1 MFDKNSKKAYH
12 FNEPEWFIIFSMNI
26 TELARKIQMTTQE
39 LKDVLPTLGFDIG
52 QRAIKIDDRAAQKII
67 ESWPALKKELEKRKA
82 AEVTKLAPEE
92 KEVAAQGKVK
102 VKLPQVITVRDFAAR
117 LALPATSVI
126 KELMKNGILAS
137 LNERIDYETAAI
149 VAEDM
154 GFEVEKVEEE
164 IEGDF
169 VGDKVKELL
178 GKEEKANLKPRPPV
192 VVVMGHVDHGK
203 TKLLDAIRKTH
214 VMESE
219 AGGITQHI
227 GAYQATYKGHLI
239 TFIDTPGHE
248 AFTAMRS
255 RGAKI
260 ADIAILV
267 VAADDGVQPQT
278 KEAIKIIEAAKI
290 PYLVAIN
297 KIDKPEANVDKI
309 KQELAAL
316 NLIPEDWGGK
326 TICVP
331 ISAKQMTGIDEL
343 LDMVL
348 LVADMEKEKI
358 TANPERCAVG
368 TVIEAHIDKG
378 EGPVATVLVQAG
390 TLTRNDNLTVS
401 NVFYGRTRAMKDFRG
416 ESLASAAPG
425 TPVKILGLKVAPQ
438 VGDILEVKSDLR
450 ACVRKIKPAYTERE
464 QVTVKKS
471 TEEEEAKKKK
481 LKIILKTDVLGSLE
495 ALLASFEKLE
505 YPTVALEIVARGLG
519 NITEAE
525 VLEAEAVG
533 AKVFGFNVMT
543 GPNVDELAR
552 DKGVE
557 IKIFKIIYD
566 LIDEI
571 KKDLEGLLEMETV
584 RTELGR
590 IEVLA
595 IFRTEAASMIVG
607 GKVREGKIV
616 LDPKIPGQVKIKVS
630 RKGAEIGE
638 GLLVGLQSAKSE
650 IKEAAAGQ
658 ECGLKFKG
666 KPIIQVGDNLE
677 IYREEKRARKLE

>member
-1 MFDKNSKKAYH
+1 
-12 FNEPEWFIIFSMNI
+12 MNI
-26 TELARKIQMTTQE
+26 TELARKLQITTQE

-52 QRAIKIDDRAAQKII
+52 QRAIKVDDRLAHKII
-67 ESWPALKKELEKRKA
+67 ESWSSLKKELEKRRA
-82 AEVTKLAPEE
+82 AELAKLAPEE
-92 KEVAAQGKVK
+92 EGVTATAEKQK
-102 VKLPQVITVRDFAAR
+102 VKLAQVITVRDFAQR
-117 LALPATSVI
+117 LNLPVTSVI

-164 IEGDF
+164 TEGDF
-169 VGDKVKELL
+169 VGDKVKELM
-178 GKEEKANLKPRPPV
+178 GQDEKSTLRPRPPV

-227 GAYQATYKGHLI
+227 GAYQATYKDRIL

-290 PYLVAIN
+290 PFLVAIN
-297 KIDKPEANVDKI
+297 KIDKPEANIEKI
-309 KQELAAL
+309 KQELATL

-331 ISAKQMTGIDEL
+331 ISAKQMTGIDGL
-343 LDMVL
+343 LDMVIL
-348 LVADMEKEKI
+348 IADMEKEKI
-358 TANPERCAVG
+358 FANPTRCALG

-390 TLTRNDNLTVS
+390 TLGRNENLTID
-401 NVFYGRTRAMKDFRG
+401 NVLYGRVRAMKNFRG
-416 ESLASAAPG
+416 EFVNEASPG
-425 TPVKILGLKVAPQ
+425 TPVKILGLKAAPQ
-438 VGDILEVKSDLR
+438 VGDILEVKDDLR
-450 ACVRKIKPAYTERE
+450 ECTRKIKTTYADRE
-464 QVTVKKS
+464 QITVKK
-471 TEEEEAKKKK
+471 TGGEEESKKKK

-505 YPTVALEIVARGLG
+505 YPTVALEIVAQGLG

-533 AKVFGFNVMT
+533 AKVFGFNVLT
-543 GPNVDELAR
+543 GPNVDDLAR

-557 IKIFKIIYD
+557 VKIFKIIYD
-566 LIDEI
+566 LIDEVKI
-571 KKDLEGLLEMETV
+571 GLEGLLETETI
-584 RTELGR
+584 RTDLGK

-607 GKVREGKIV
+607 GKVKEGKIV
-616 LDPKIPGQVKIKVS
+616 FNPKIGQTKIKVW
-630 RKGAEIGE
+630 RKGEEVGE
-638 GLLVGLQSAKSE
+638 GFLSGLQSAKSE
-650 IKEAAAGQ
+650 VKEVAGGQ
-658 ECGLKFKG
+658 ECGVKYKG
-666 KPIIQVGDNLE
+666 KPIIQSGDILE

>member
-1 MFDKNSKKAYH
+1 
-12 FNEPEWFIIFSMNI
+12 MNI
-26 TELARKIQMTTQE
+26 TELARKLQITTQE
-39 LKDVLPTLGFDIG
+39 LKDVLPTFGFDIG
-52 QRAIKIDDRAAQKII
+52 QRAIKVDDRLAHKII
-67 ESWPALKKELEKRKA
+67 ESWPSLKKEMEKRKA
-82 AEVTKLAPEE
+82 AELAKLTPEE
-92 KEVAAQGKVK
+92 DGVVATAEKQK
-102 VKLPQVITVRDFAAR
+102 VKLAQVITVRDFAQR
-117 LALPATSVI
+117 LNLPVTSVI

-154 GFEVEKVEEE
+154 GFEVEKIEEE
-164 IEGDF
+164 IDAENF
-169 VGDKVKELL
+169 VGDKVKELM
-178 GKEEKANLKPRPPV
+178 GQDEKSTLRPRPPV

-227 GAYQATYKGHLI
+227 GAYQATYKDRIL

-290 PYLVAIN
+290 PFLVAIN
-297 KIDKPEANVDKI
+297 KIDKPEANIEKI

-343 LDMVL
+343 LDMIL
-348 LVADMEKEKI
+348 LIADMEKEKI
-358 TANPERCAVG
+358 VANPTRCALG

-390 TLTRNDNLTVS
+390 TLGRNENLTID
-401 NVFYGRTRAMKDFRG
+401 NVLYGRVRAMKNFRG
-416 ESLASAAPG
+416 EFVNEASPG
-425 TPVKILGLKVAPQ
+425 TPVKILGLKAAPQ
-438 VGDILEVKSDLR
+438 VGDILEVKGDLR
-450 ACVRKIKPAYTERE
+450 ECTRKIKTTYADRE
-464 QVTVKKS
+464 QITVKK
-471 TEEEEAKKKK
+471 TGGEEESKKKK

-505 YPTVALEIVARGLG
+505 YPTVALEIVAQGLG

-533 AKVFGFNVMT
+533 AKVFGFNVLT
-543 GPNVDELAR
+543 GPNVDDLAR

-557 IKIFKIIYD
+557 VKIFKIIYD
-566 LIDEI
+566 LIDEVKI
-571 KKDLEGLLEMETV
+571 GLEGLLEMETI
-584 RTELGR
+584 RTDLGK

-607 GKVREGKIV
+607 GKVKEGKIV
-616 LDPKIPGQVKIKVS
+616 FNPKIGQTKIKVW
-630 RKGAEIGE
+630 RKGEEVGE
-638 GLLVGLQSAKSE
+638 GFLSGLQSAKSE
-650 IKEAAAGQ
+650 VKEVAGGQ
-658 ECGLKFKG
+658 ECGVKYKG
-666 KPIIQVGDNLE
+666 KPIIQSGDILE

>member
-1 MFDKNSKKAYH
+1 
-12 FNEPEWFIIFSMNI
+12 MNI
-26 TELARKIQMTTQE
+26 TELARKLQITTQE
-39 LKDVLPTLGFDIG
+39 LKDVLPTFGFDIG
-52 QRAIKIDDRAAQKII
+52 QRAIKIDDRLAHKII
-67 ESWPALKKELEKRKA
+67 NSWPLLKKELEKRKA
-82 AEVTKLAPEE
+82 AELAKLAPEE
-92 KEVAAQGKVK
+92 EADAVAKEKVK
-102 VKLPQVITVRDFAAR
+102 VKLPQVITVRDFASR
-117 LALPATSVI
+117 LNLPVTGVI

-149 VAEDM
+149 VAEDL
-154 GFEVEKVEEE
+154 GFEVEKVLEDETS
-164 IEGDF
+164 GDF
-169 VGDKVKELL
+169 VGDKVKELM
-178 GKEEKANLKPRPPV
+178 GQDEKSTLRPRPPV

-227 GAYQATYKGHLI
+227 GAYQASYKDRLI

-290 PYLVAIN
+290 PFLVAIN
-297 KIDKPEANVDKI
+297 KIDKPEADIQRI
-309 KQELAAL
+309 KQELATL

-343 LDMVL
+343 LDMVIL
-348 LVADMEKEKI
+348 LADMEKEKI
-358 TANPERCAVG
+358 VANPTRCALG

-390 TLTRNDNLTVS
+390 TLGRNQNLTID
-401 NVFYGRTRAMKDFRG
+401 NFLYGRVRAMKNFRG
-416 ESLASAAPG
+416 ELVDAASPG
-425 TPVKILGLKVAPQ
+425 TPVKILGLKAAPQ
-438 VGDILEVKSDLR
+438 VGDILEVKDDLR
-450 ACVRKIKPAYTERE
+450 ECARKIKATYADRE
-464 QVTVKKS
+464 QTVVKK
-471 TEEEEAKKKK
+471 TGGEEEEKKKK

-505 YPTVALEIVARGLG
+505 YPTVALEIVAQGLG

-533 AKVFGFNVMT
+533 AKIFGFNVLT
-543 GPNVDELAR
+543 GPNVDDLAR

-557 IKIFKIIYD
+557 VKIFKIIYD
-566 LIDEI
+566 LIDEVKI
-571 KKDLEGLLEMETV
+571 GLEGLLEMEIV
-584 RTELGR
+584 RTDLGK

-595 IFRTEAASMIVG
+595 IFRTEAANMIVG
-607 GKVREGKIV
+607 GKVKEGKIV
-616 LDPKIPGQVKIKVS
+616 FNPKAGQTKIKVW
-630 RKGAEIGE
+630 RKKEEVGE

-650 IKEAAAGQ
+650 VKEVAGGQ
-658 ECGLKFKG
+658 ECGVKFKG
-666 KPIIQVGDNLE
+666 KPVIQVGDTLE

>member
-1 MFDKNSKKAYH
+1 
-12 FNEPEWFIIFSMNI
+12 MNI
-26 TELARKIQMTTQE
+26 TELARKLQMSTQE

-52 QRAIKIDDRAAQKII
+52 QRAIKIDDRLAHKII
-67 ESWPALKKELEKRKA
+67 NSWPLLKKELEKRKA
-82 AEVTKLAPEE
+82 AELAKLAPEE
-92 KEVAAQGKVK
+92 EKGAAAKEKVK
-102 VKLPQVITVRDFAAR
+102 VKLPQVITVREFATR
-117 LALPATSVI
+117 LNLPVTGVI

-149 VAEDM
+149 VAEDL

-164 IEGDF
+164 TGGAF
-169 VGDKVKELL
+169 VGDKVKELM
-178 GKEEKANLKPRPPV
+178 GQDEKSTLKPRPPV

-227 GAYQATYKGHLI
+227 GAYQATYKDRIL

-290 PYLVAIN
+290 PFLVAIN
-297 KIDKPEANVDKI
+297 KIDKPEANIDKI

-331 ISAKQMTGIDEL
+331 ISAKQMTGIDGL
-343 LDMVL
+343 LDMVIL
-348 LVADMEKEKI
+348 IADMEKEKI
-358 TANPERCAVG
+358 VANPMRCALG

-390 TLTRNDNLTVS
+390 TLVRNDNLTID
-401 NVFYGRTRAMKDFRG
+401 NVLYGRVRAMKNFRG
-416 ESLASAAPG
+416 EVVNEASPG
-425 TPVKILGLKVAPQ
+425 TPVKILGLKAAPQ
-438 VGDILEVKSDLR
+438 VGDILEVKSDLS
-450 ACVRKIKPAYTERE
+450 ACERKIKTTYTDRE
-464 QVTVKKS
+464 QTTVKK
-471 TEEEEAKKKK
+471 TGGEEESKKKK
-481 LKIILKTDVLGSLE
+481 LKVILKTDVLGSLE

-505 YPTVALEIVARGLG
+505 YPTVALEIVAQGLG

-533 AKVFGFNVMT
+533 AKVFGFNVLT
-543 GPNVDELAR
+543 GPNVDDLAR

-557 IKIFKIIYD
+557 MKIFKIIYD

-571 KKDLEGLLEMETV
+571 KNGLEALLEMETI
-584 RTELGR
+584 RTDLGK

-595 IFRTEAASMIVG
+595 IFRTEPASMIVG
-607 GKVREGKIV
+607 GKVKEGKIV
-616 LDPKIPGQVKIKVS
+616 LDPKVAGQVKIKVW
-630 RKGAEIGE
+630 RKGSEAGE
-638 GLLVGLQSAKSE
+638 GILVGLQSAKSE
-650 IKEAAAGQ
+650 VKETSAGQ
-658 ECGLKFKG
+658 ECGVKFKG
-666 KPIIQVGDNLE
+666 KPIIQVGDTLE

>member
-1 MFDKNSKKAYH
+1 
-12 FNEPEWFIIFSMNI
+12 MNI
-26 TELARKIQMTTQE
+26 TELARKLQITTQE

-67 ESWPALKKELEKRKA
+67 ENWSALKKEMEKRKA
-82 AEVTKLAPEE
+82 AELAKLVPEE
-92 KEVAAQGKVK
+92 EVGATAAVKAK

-117 LALPATSVI
+117 LNLPVTNVI

-149 VAEDM
+149 VAEDL
-154 GFEVEKVEEE
+154 GFEVEKIEEE
-164 IEGDF
+164 IDAENF
-169 VGDKVKELL
+169 VGDKVKELM
-178 GKEEKANLKPRPPV
+178 GQDEKSTLRPRPPV

-227 GAYQATYKGHLI
+227 GAYQATYKNRVL

-297 KIDKPEANVDKI
+297 KIDKPEANIEKI

-331 ISAKQMTGIDEL
+331 ISAKLMTGIDEL
-343 LDMVL
+343 LEMVL
-348 LVADMEKEKI
+348 LIAEMEKEKI
-358 TANPERCAVG
+358 VANPVRCALG

-390 TLTRNDNLTVS
+390 TLSRNENLTID
-401 NVFYGRTRAMKDFRG
+401 NVLYGRVRAMKNFRG
-416 ESLASAAPG
+416 EVVSEATPG
-425 TPVKILGLKVAPQ
+425 TPVKILGLKAAPQ
-438 VGDILEVKSDLR
+438 VGDILEVKGDLST
-450 ACVRKIKPAYTERE
+450 CERKIKTTYTDRE
-464 QVTVKKS
+464 QTVVKKIG
-471 TEEEEAKKKK
+471 EEEEDKKKK

-505 YPTVALEIVARGLG
+505 YPTVALEIVAQGLG

-533 AKVFGFNVMT
+533 AKVFGFNVLT
-543 GPNVDELAR
+543 GPNVDDLAR

-566 LIDEI
+566 LIDEV
-571 KKDLEGLLEMETV
+571 KVGLEGLLEMETI
-584 RTELGR
+584 RTDLGK

-607 GKVREGKIV
+607 GKVKEGKIV
-616 LDPKIPGQVKIKVS
+616 FNPKIGQTKIKVW
-630 RKGAEIGE
+630 RKEEEIGE
-638 GLLVGLQSAKSE
+638 GFLSGLQSAKSE
-650 IKEAAAGQ
+650 VKEVAGGQ
-658 ECGLKFKG
+658 ECGVKFKG
-666 KPIIQVGDNLE
+666 KPIIQVGDTLE

>member
-1 MFDKNSKKAYH
+1 
-12 FNEPEWFIIFSMNI
+12 MNL
-26 TELARKIQMTTQE
+26 TELARKLQITTQE

-52 QRAIKIDDRAAQKII
+52 QRAIKIDEQAAEKII
-67 ESWPALKKELEKRKA
+67 ENWSTYKKELEKKKVAEKKEA
-82 AEVTKLAPEE
+82 ALEE
-92 KEVAAQGKVK
+92 GEKKVK
-102 VKLPQVITVRDFAAR
+102 IGRVPIKLPLVITVRDFAAK
-117 LALPATSVI
+117 LNLPVSGVI

-149 VAEDM
+149 IAEDM
-154 GFEVEKVEEE
+154 GFQVEKIEEE
-164 IEGDF
+164 ISEEDF
-169 VGDKVKELL
+169 VGDKIKELI
-178 GKEEKANLKPRPPV
+178 GRDERATLKSRPPV

-227 GAYQATYKGHLI
+227 GAYQATYKDRTL

-267 VAADDGVQPQT
+267 VAADDDVQPQT
-278 KEAIKIIEAAKI
+278 KEAIKIIEAVKI
-290 PYLVAIN
+290 PFLVAIN
-297 KIDKPEANVDKI
+297 KIDKPDANVEKI

-331 ISAKQMTGIDEL
+331 ISAKQMMGIDDL

-348 LVADMEKEKI
+348 LIADMEKEKI
-358 TANPERCAVG
+358 VANPERCALG
-368 TVIEAHIDKG
+368 TVIESHIDKG

-390 TLTRNDNLTVS
+390 TLIHNDNLTIG
-401 NVFYGRTRAMKDFRG
+401 NVLYGRTRAMKNFRG
-416 ESLASAAPG
+416 EGVEEATPG
-425 TPVKILGLKVAPQ
+425 TPVKILGLKAAPQ
-438 VGDILEVKSDLR
+438 VGDILEVKGDLR
-450 ACVRKIKPAYTERE
+450 ECVRKIKPTYTQRE
-464 QVTVKKS
+464 QVVVKKS
-471 TEEEEAKKKK
+471 GEEEGKKKRK
-481 LKIILKTDVLGSLE
+481 LNIILKTDVLGSLE
-495 ALLASFEKLE
+495 ALLASFEKMD
-505 YPTVALEIVARGLG
+505 YPEVGIEIVAKGLG

-525 VLEAEAVG
+525 ILQAEAVD
-533 AKVFGFNVMT
+533 AKVFGFNVLT

-557 IKIFKIIYD
+557 VKIFNIIYD
-566 LIDEI
+566 LTDEV
-571 KKDLEGLLEMETV
+571 KKGLEGLLEMEII
-584 RTELGR
+584 RTDLGK

-607 GKVREGKIV
+607 GKVREGKIIF
-616 LDPKIPGQVKIKVS
+616 DPKVGQVFIRVM
-630 RKGAEIGE
+630 RKQEEAGVGQ
-638 GLLVGLQSAKSE
+638 LVQLQSAKSDV
-650 IKEAAAGQ
+650 KEVAIGQ

-666 KPIIQVGDNLE
+666 KIKILLGDFLE
-677 IYREEKRARKLE
+677 VYREEKKIKKLE

>member
-1 MFDKNSKKAYH
+1 MTESQKNSKLKADLRGSIY
-12 FNEPEWFIIFSMNI
+12 FMNI
-26 TELARKIQMTTQE
+26 TELARKLQITTQE
-39 LKDVLPTLGFDIG
+39 LKDVLPTFGFDIG
-52 QRAIKIDDRAAQKII
+52 QRAIKVDDRLAHKII
-67 ESWPALKKELEKRKA
+67 NSWPLLKKELEKRKA
-82 AEVTKLAPEE
+82 AELAKLAPEE
-92 KEVAAQGKVK
+92 ETGAAVKEKIK
-102 VKLPQVITVRDFAAR
+102 VKLPQVITVREFAAR
-117 LALPATSVI
+117 LNLPVTGVI

-149 VAEDM
+149 VAEDL

-164 IEGDF
+164 TGGNF
-169 VGDKVKELL
+169 VGDKVKELM
-178 GKEEKANLKPRPPV
+178 GKDEKSTLRPRPPV

-227 GAYQATYKGHLI
+227 GAYQATYKDRIL

-290 PYLVAIN
+290 PFFVAIN
-297 KIDKPEANVDKI
+297 KIDKPEANIEKI

-331 ISAKQMTGIDEL
+331 ISAKQMTGINEL

-348 LVADMEKEKI
+348 LIADMEKEKI
-358 TANPERCAVG
+358 VANPVRCALG

-390 TLTRNDNLTVS
+390 TLGRNENLTID
-401 NVFYGRTRAMKDFRG
+401 NVLYGRVRAMKNFRG
-416 ESLASAAPG
+416 EVVNEASPG
-425 TPVKILGLKVAPQ
+425 TPVKILGLKAAPQ
-438 VGDILEVKSDLR
+438 VGDILEVKGDLR
-450 ACVRKIKPAYTERE
+450 ECTRKIKTTYTDRE
-464 QVTVKKS
+464 QITVKK
-471 TEEEEAKKKK
+471 TGGEEESKKKK
-481 LKIILKTDVLGSLE
+481 LKVILKTDVLGSLE

-505 YPTVALEIVARGLG
+505 YPTVALEIVAQGLG

-525 VLEAEAVG
+525 VLQAEAVG
-533 AKVFGFNVMT
+533 AEVLGFNVLT
-543 GPNVDELAR
+543 GPNVDDLAR

-557 IKIFKIIYD
+557 VKIFKIIYD
-566 LIDEI
+566 LIDEV
-571 KKDLEGLLEMETV
+571 KTGLEGLLEMETI
-584 RTELGR
+584 RTDLGK

-607 GKVREGKIV
+607 GKVKEGKIV
-616 LDPKIPGQVKIKVS
+616 FNPKVGQTKIKVW
-630 RKGAEIGE
+630 RKGEEAGE
-638 GLLVGLQSAKSE
+638 GFLSGLQSAKSE
-650 IKEAAAGQ
+650 VKEVAGGQ
-658 ECGLKFKG
+658 ECGVKFKG
-666 KPIIQVGDNLE
+666 KPIIRVGDTLE

>member
-1 MFDKNSKKAYH
+1 
-12 FNEPEWFIIFSMNI
+12 MNI
-26 TELARKIQMTTQE
+26 TELARKLHITAQE

-52 QRAIKIDDRAAQKII
+52 QRAIKVDDRAARKII
-67 ESWPALKKELEKRKA
+67 ESWPSLRRELEQKKA
-82 AEVTKLAPEE
+82 AELAKLAAETTA
-92 KEVAAQGKVK
+92 EVAARGKIT
-102 VKLPQVITVRDFAAR
+102 VKLPQVITVRDFSSK
-117 LALPATSVI
+117 LQLPVTSVI

-154 GFEVEKVEEE
+154 GFTVEKDEEE
-164 IEGDF
+164 AEGNF
-169 VGDKVKELL
+169 VGDKVRELM
-178 GKEEKANLKPRPPV
+178 GKDEKSTLKTRPPV

-227 GAYQATYKGHLI
+227 GAYQATYKERIL

-278 KEAIKIIEAAKI
+278 KEAVKIIEAAKI
-290 PYLVAIN
+290 PFLVAIN
-297 KIDKPEANVDKI
+297 KIDKPEANVEKI
-309 KQELAAL
+309 KQELAGL

-331 ISAKQMTGIDEL
+331 ISAKQMTGIDDL

-348 LVADMEKEKI
+348 LLADMEKEKI
-358 TANPERCAVG
+358 MANPDRCALG
-368 TVIEAHIDKG
+368 TVIESHIDKG

-390 TLTRNDNLTVS
+390 TLNRNDNLTVD
-401 NVFYGRTRAMKDFRG
+401 NVLYGRTRAMKNFRG
-416 ESLASAAPG
+416 EVVDEATPG
-425 TPVKILGLKVAPQ
+425 TPVKILGLKAAPQ
-438 VGDILEVKSDLR
+438 VGDILEVKGDLSE
-450 ACVRKIKPAYTERE
+450 CQRKIKPTYARRD
-464 QVTVKKS
+464 QVVVKK
-471 TEEEEAKKKK
+471 TGDEEEKKKKK
-481 LKIILKTDVLGSLE
+481 LNVILKTDVLGSLE
-495 ALLASFEKLE
+495 ALLASFEKMD
-505 YPTVALEIVARGLG
+505 YPTVSLEIVSRGLG

-525 VLEAEAVG
+525 VLQAEAIG
-533 AKVFGFNVMT
+533 AKIFGFNVLM
-543 GPNVDELAR
+543 GPNIEELAR

-557 IKIFKIIYD
+557 IKIFNIIYN
-566 LIDEI
+566 LIDEV
-571 KKDLEGLLEMETV
+571 KNGLEALLDVEII
-584 RTELGR
+584 RTELGKM
-590 IEVLA
+590 EVAA
-595 IFRTEAASMIVG
+595 IFRTEPASMIVG

-616 LDPKIPGQVKIKVS
+616 FDPKAGQTKIKIL
-630 RKGAEIGE
+630 RKQEEIGE
-638 GLLVGLQSAKSE
+638 GILIQLQSAKAE

-658 ECGLKFKG
+658 ECGIKYKG
-666 KPIIQVGDNLE
+666 KPIIQVGDVLAM
-677 IYREEKRARKLE
+677 YKEEKRIRKLE

>member
-1 MFDKNSKKAYH
+1 
-12 FNEPEWFIIFSMNI
+12 MNI
-26 TELARKIQMTTQE
+26 TELARKLQITTQE

-52 QRAIKIDDRAAQKII
+52 QRAIKVDDRQAHKII
-67 ESWPALKKELEKRKA
+67 ESWPLLKKEMEKRKA
-82 AEVTKLAPEE
+82 AELAKLAPEE
-92 KEVAAQGKVK
+92 EAGAAVKEKVK

-117 LALPATSVI
+117 LNLPVTGVI

-154 GFEVEKVEEE
+154 GFLVEKV
-164 IEGDF
+164 IEDETSGDF
-169 VGDKVKELL
+169 VGDKVKELM
-178 GKEEKANLKPRPPV
+178 GKDEKSTLRPRPPV

-227 GAYQATYKGHLI
+227 GAYQATYKDRIL

-290 PYLVAIN
+290 PFLVAIN
-297 KIDKPEANVDKI
+297 KIDKPEANIEKI

-331 ISAKQMTGIDEL
+331 ISAKQMTGIDGL

-348 LVADMEKEKI
+348 LIADMEKEKI
-358 TANPERCAVG
+358 VANPVRCALG

-390 TLTRNDNLTVS
+390 TLGKNENLTID
-401 NVFYGRTRAMKDFRG
+401 NVVYGRVRAMKNFRG
-416 ESLASAAPG
+416 EIVKEAGPG
-425 TPVKILGLKVAPQ
+425 TPVKILGLKAAPQ
-438 VGDILEVKSDLR
+438 VGDILEVKGDLGE
-450 ACVRKIKPAYTERE
+450 CQRKIKSTYTQRD

-471 TEEEEAKKKK
+471 TEEEEKKKKK
-481 LKIILKTDVLGSLE
+481 LNVILKTDVLGSLE
-495 ALLASFEKLE
+495 ALLASFEKMD
-505 YPTVALEIVARGLG
+505 YPTVSLEIVSRGLG

-525 VLEAEAVG
+525 VLQAEAIG
-533 AKVFGFNVMT
+533 AKIFGFNVLM
-543 GPNVDELAR
+543 GPNVEELAR

-557 IKIFKIIYD
+557 IKIFNIIYN
-566 LIDEI
+566 LIDEV
-571 KKDLEGLLEMETV
+571 KKGLEALLEVEII
-584 RTELGR
+584 RTELGKMK
-590 IEVLA
+590 VVA

-607 GKVREGKIV
+607 GKVEEGKITF
-616 LDPKIPGQVKIKVS
+616 DTKANPVKIKVL
-630 RKGAEIGE
+630 RKQEEIGE
-638 GLLVGLQSAKSE
+638 GILLQLQSAKSE
-650 IKEAAAGQ
+650 VKEIAAGQ
-658 ECGLKFKG
+658 ECGIKFKW
-666 KPIIQVGDNLE
+666 KPIIQAGDTLVF
-677 IYREEKRARKLE
+677 YKEEKRIKKLE

>member
-1 MFDKNSKKAYH
+1 
-12 FNEPEWFIIFSMNI
+12 MNI
-26 TELARKIQMTTQE
+26 TELARKLQITTQE
-39 LKDVLPTLGFDIG
+39 LKDVLPTFGFDIG
-52 QRAIKIDDRAAQKII
+52 QRAIKIDDRLAHKII
-67 ESWPALKKELEKRKA
+67 NSWPLLKKELEKKRA
-82 AEVTKLAPEE
+82 AELAKLTPEE
-92 KEVAAQGKVK
+92 EGGEAVAESKK
-102 VKLPQVITVRDFAAR
+102 TVKLPQVITVREFAAR
-117 LALPATSVI
+117 LNLPVTGVI

-154 GFEVEKVEEE
+154 GFEVEKILEDETG
-164 IEGDF
+164 GDF
-169 VGDKVKELL
+169 VGDKVKELM
-178 GKEEKANLKPRPPV
+178 GKDEKSTLKPRPPV

-227 GAYQATYKGHLI
+227 GAYQATYKDRVL

-255 RGAKI
+255 RGTKI

-290 PYLVAIN
+290 PFLVAIN
-297 KIDKPEANVDKI
+297 KIDKPEANIEKI

-331 ISAKQMTGIDEL
+331 ISAKQMTGIDGL

-348 LVADMEKEKI
+348 LITDMEKEKI
-358 TANPERCAVG
+358 VANPVRCALG

-390 TLTRNDNLTVS
+390 TLGRNENLTIE
-401 NVFYGRTRAMKDFRG
+401 NVLYGRVRAMKNFRG
-416 ESLASAAPG
+416 EFVNEATPG
-425 TPVKILGLKVAPQ
+425 TPVKILGLKAAPQ

-450 ACVRKIKPAYTERE
+450 ECTRKIKTTYTNRE
-464 QVTVKKS
+464 QTVVKK
-471 TEEEEAKKKK
+471 TGEEEESKKKK

-505 YPTVALEIVARGLG
+505 YPTVALEIVAQGLG

-533 AKVFGFNVMT
+533 AKIFGFNVLT
-543 GPNVDELAR
+543 GPNVDDLAR

-557 IKIFKIIYD
+557 VKIFKIIYD
-566 LIDEI
+566 LIDEVKI
-571 KKDLEGLLEMETV
+571 GLEGLLEMETI
-584 RTELGR
+584 RTNLGK

-607 GKVREGKIV
+607 GKVKEGKIV
-616 LDPKIPGQVKIKVS
+616 FNPKVGQTKIKVW
-630 RKGAEIGE
+630 RKGEEAGE
-638 GLLVGLQSAKSE
+638 GMLGGLQSAKSE
-650 IKEAAAGQ
+650 VKEVAAGQ
-658 ECGLKFKG
+658 ECGVKFKG
-666 KPIIQVGDNLE
+666 KPIVQVGDMLE
-677 IYREEKRARKLE
+677 IYREEKRIRKLE

>member
-1 MFDKNSKKAYH
+1 
-12 FNEPEWFIIFSMNI
+12 MNI
-26 TELARKIQMTTQE
+26 TELARKLQMPTQE
-39 LKDVLPTLGFDIG
+39 LKDVLPTLGFDVG
-52 QRAIKIDDRAAQKII
+52 QRAIKVDDRLAQKII
-67 ESWPALKKELEKRKA
+67 ESWPGLKKELEKRRA
-82 AEVTKLAPEE
+82 AEFAKSASEESGPVAVEE
-92 KEVAAQGKVK
+92 KKK
-102 VKLPQVITVRDFAAR
+102 VKLPHVVTVRDFSVR
-117 LALPATSVI
+117 LNLPVTSVI

-154 GFEVEKVEEE
+154 GFEVEKIEEE
-164 IEGDF
+164 VDEEDF
-169 VGDKVKELL
+169 VGDKVRELL
-178 GKEEKANLKPRPPV
+178 GKEEKSNLKPRPPV

-227 GAYQATYKGHLI
+227 GAYQATYKDRVL

-290 PYLVAIN
+290 PFLVAIN

-331 ISAKQMTGIDEL
+331 ISAKQMTGIDVL
-343 LDMVL
+343 LDMVIL
-348 LVADMEKEKI
+348 IADMEKEKI
-358 TANPERCAVG
+358 MANPLRCALG
-368 TVIEAHIDKG
+368 TVIESHIDKG

-390 TLTRNDNLTVS
+390 TLSRNENLTID
-401 NVFYGRTRAMKDFRG
+401 NVLYGRVRAMKNFRG
-416 ESLASAAPG
+416 EFVDSASPG
-425 TPVKILGLKVAPQ
+425 TPVKILGLKAAPQ
-438 VGDILEVKSDLR
+438 VGDILEVKNDLR
-450 ACVRKIKPAYTERE
+450 ECSRKIKAAYSDRE

-471 TEEEEAKKKK
+471 GGEEEDKKKK

-505 YPTVALEIVARGLG
+505 YPTVALEIVTHGLG

-533 AKVFGFNVMT
+533 AKIFGFNVMT
-543 GPNVDELAR
+543 GPNVDDLAR

-557 IKIFKIIYD
+557 IKRFKIIYD

-571 KKDLEGLLEMETV
+571 KKGLEALLEMETI
-584 RTELGR
+584 RTDLGK
-590 IEVLA
+590 IKVLA
-595 IFRTEAASMIVG
+595 IFRTEPASMIVG
-607 GKVREGKIV
+607 GKIEEGKIV
-616 LDPKIPGQVKIKVS
+616 LSAKTPGQVKIKVW
-630 RKGAEIGE
+630 RKENEVGE
-638 GLLVGLQSAKSE
+638 GILIGLQSAKSE
-650 IKEAAAGQ
+650 IKEASAGQ
-658 ECGLKFKG
+658 ECGIKFKG
-666 KPIIQVGDNLE
+666 KPIIQVGDVLD
-677 IYREEKRARKLE
+677 IYREEKRVRKLE

>member
-1 MFDKNSKKAYH
+1 
-12 FNEPEWFIIFSMNI
+12 MNI
-26 TELARKIQMTTQE
+26 TELARKLQMTTQE

-52 QRAIKIDDRAAQKII
+52 QRAIKVDDRQAHKII
-67 ESWPALKKELEKRKA
+67 NSWPLLKKELEKRKA
-82 AEVTKLAPEE
+82 AELAKLAPEE
-92 KEVAAQGKVK
+92 EAGAAVKEKVK
-102 VKLPQVITVRDFAAR
+102 VKLPQVITVREFAAR
-117 LALPATSVI
+117 LNLPVTGVI

-154 GFEVEKVEEE
+154 GFEVEKILEDETA
-164 IEGDF
+164 GDF
-169 VGDKVKELL
+169 VGDKVKELM
-178 GKEEKANLKPRPPV
+178 GKDEKSTLRPRPPV

-227 GAYQATYKGHLI
+227 GAYQATYKDRVL

-260 ADIAILV
+260 ADIAVLV

-290 PYLVAIN
+290 PFLVAIN
-297 KIDKPEANVDKI
+297 KIDKPEANIEKI

-331 ISAKQMTGIDEL
+331 ISAKQMTGIDGL

-348 LVADMEKEKI
+348 LIADMEKEKI
-358 TANPERCAVG
+358 VANPVRCALG

-390 TLTRNDNLTVS
+390 TLGKNENLTID
-401 NVFYGRTRAMKDFRG
+401 NVVYGRVRAMKNFRG
-416 ESLASAAPG
+416 EVVDAASPG
-425 TPVKILGLKVAPQ
+425 TPVKILGLKAAPQ
-438 VGDILEVKSDLR
+438 VGDILEVKGDLGE
-450 ACVRKIKPAYTERE
+450 CQRKIKPTYAQRD

-471 TEEEEAKKKK
+471 TEEEEKKKKK
-481 LKIILKTDVLGSLE
+481 LNVILKTDVLGSLE
-495 ALLASFEKLE
+495 ALLASFEKMD
-505 YPTVALEIVARGLG
+505 YPTVSLEIVSRGLG

-525 VLEAEAVG
+525 VLQAEAIG
-533 AKVFGFNVMT
+533 AKIFGFNVLT
-543 GPNVDELAR
+543 GPNVSELAR

-557 IKIFKIIYD
+557 IKIFNIIYN
-566 LIDEI
+566 LIDEV
-571 KKDLEGLLEMETV
+571 KKGLEALLDVEII
-584 RTELGR
+584 RTELGKMR
-590 IEVLA
+590 VMA

-607 GKVREGKIV
+607 GKVEEGKITF
-616 LDPKIPGQVKIKVS
+616 DAKAGQVKVKVL
-630 RKGAEIGE
+630 RKQEEVGE
-638 GLLVGLQSAKSE
+638 GILLQLQSAKSE
-650 IKEAAAGQ
+650 VKEVAAGQ
-658 ECGLKFKG
+658 ECGIKFKG
-666 KPIIQVGDNLE
+666 KPVIQAGDMLVF
-677 IYREEKRARKLE
+677 YKEEKRIRKLE

>member
-1 MFDKNSKKAYH
+1 
-12 FNEPEWFIIFSMNI
+12 MNI
-26 TELARKIQMTTQE
+26 TELARKLQITTQE

-67 ESWPALKKELEKRKA
+67 ENWSALKKELEKKRTA
-82 AEVTKLAPEE
+82 DLAKLAPEE
-92 KEVAAQGKVK
+92 VGVGVAAPEKVK

-117 LALPATSVI
+117 LNLPVTGVI

-149 VAEDM
+149 VAEDL

-164 IEGDF
+164 TGGDF
-169 VGDKVKELL
+169 VGDKVKELM
-178 GKEEKANLKPRPPV
+178 GKDEKSTLRPRPPV

-227 GAYQATYKGHLI
+227 GAYQATYKDRVL

-290 PYLVAIN
+290 PFLVAIN
-297 KIDKPEANVDKI
+297 KIDKPEADIQKI

-348 LVADMEKEKI
+348 LIADMEKEKI
-358 TANPERCAVG
+358 VANPARCALG

-390 TLTRNDNLTVS
+390 TLGKNENLTID
-401 NVFYGRTRAMKDFRG
+401 NVLYGRVRAMKNFRG
-416 ESLASAAPG
+416 EIVGEASPG
-425 TPVKILGLKVAPQ
+425 TPVKILGLKAAPQ
-438 VGDILEVKSDLR
+438 VGDILEVKGDLS
-450 ACVRKIKPAYTERE
+450 ACERKIKATYTDRE
-464 QVTVKKS
+464 QITVKK
-471 TEEEEAKKKK
+471 TGGEEEEKKKK

-505 YPTVALEIVARGLG
+505 YPTVALEIVAQGLG

-533 AKVFGFNVMT
+533 AEVLGFNVLT
-543 GPNVDELAR
+543 GPNVDDLAR
-552 DKGVE
+552 DKGVPV
-557 IKIFKIIYD
+557 KIFKIIYD
-566 LIDEI
+566 LIDEV
-571 KKDLEGLLEMETV
+571 KVGLEGLLEMETI
-584 RTELGR
+584 RTDLGK

-607 GKVREGKIV
+607 GKVKEGKIV
-616 LDPKIPGQVKIKVS
+616 FNPKVGQTKIKVW
-630 RKGAEIGE
+630 RKGEEVSE
-638 GLLVGLQSAKSE
+638 GFLTGLQSAKSE
-650 IKEAAAGQ
+650 VKEVAGGQ
-658 ECGLKFKG
+658 ECGVKFKG
-666 KPIIQVGDNLE
+666 KPIIHVGDTLE

>member
-1 MFDKNSKKAYH
+1 
-12 FNEPEWFIIFSMNI
+12 MNI
-26 TELARKIQMTTQE
+26 TELARKLQITTQE

-52 QRAIKIDDRAAQKII
+52 QRAIKVDDRLAQKII
-67 ESWPALKKELEKRKA
+67 ESWSSLKKELEKRRA
-82 AEVTKLAPEE
+82 AELAKLAPEE
-92 KEVAAQGKVK
+92 EGVTATAEKQK

-117 LALPATSVI
+117 LNLPVTGVI

-137 LNERIDYETAAI
+137 LNEKIDYETAAI

-154 GFEVEKVEEE
+154 GFTVEKVEEK

-169 VGDKVKELL
+169 VGDKVKELM
-178 GKEEKANLKPRPPV
+178 GKDEKSTLRPRPPV

-227 GAYQATYKGHLI
+227 GAYQATYKDRVL

-290 PYLVAIN
+290 PFLVAIN
-297 KIDKPEANVDKI
+297 KIDKPEANIEKI
-309 KQELAAL
+309 KQELATL

-331 ISAKQMTGIDEL
+331 ISAKQMTGIDGL
-343 LDMVL
+343 LDMVIL
-348 LVADMEKEKI
+348 IADMEKEKI
-358 TANPERCAVG
+358 VANPARCALG

-390 TLTRNDNLTVS
+390 TLGRNENLTID
-401 NVFYGRTRAMKDFRG
+401 NVLYGRVRAMKNFCG
-416 ESLASAAPG
+416 EVVNEASPG
-425 TPVKILGLKVAPQ
+425 TPVKILGLKAAPQ
-438 VGDILEVKSDLR
+438 VGDILEVKGDLR
-450 ACVRKIKPAYTERE
+450 ECTRKIKTTYTDRE
-464 QVTVKKS
+464 QITVKK
-471 TEEEEAKKKK
+471 TGGEEEESKKKK
-481 LKIILKTDVLGSLE
+481 LKVILKTDVLGSLE

-505 YPTVALEIVARGLG
+505 YPTVALEIVAQGLG

-533 AKVFGFNVMT
+533 AKIFGFNVMT
-543 GPNVDELAR
+543 GLNIDDLAR

-571 KKDLEGLLEMETV
+571 KKGLEALLEMETIK
-584 RTELGR
+584 TDLGK

-595 IFRTEAASMIVG
+595 IFRTEPASMIVG
-607 GKVREGKIV
+607 GKVKEGKIV
-616 LDPKIPGQVKIKVS
+616 LDPKITGQVKIKVW
-630 RKGAEIGE
+630 RKGSEAGE

-650 IKEAAAGQ
+650 IKETAAGQ
-658 ECGLKFKG
+658 ECGVKFKG
-666 KPIIQVGDNLE
+666 KPIIHVGDILE

>member
-1 MFDKNSKKAYH
+1 
-12 FNEPEWFIIFSMNI
+12 MNI
-26 TELARKIQMTTQE
+26 TELARKLQITTQE
-39 LKDVLPTLGFDIG
+39 LKDVLPMLGFDIG
-52 QRAIKIDDRAAQKII
+52 QRAIKVDDRQAHKII
-67 ESWPALKKELEKRKA
+67 ESWPLLKKELEKRKA
-82 AEVTKLAPEE
+82 AELAKLAPEE
-92 KEVAAQGKVK
+92 EAGAVVKEKVK
-102 VKLPQVITVRDFAAR
+102 VKLPQVITVREFATR
-117 LALPATSVI
+117 LNLPVTGVI

-149 VAEDM
+149 VAEDL
-154 GFEVEKVEEE
+154 GFEVEKIEEE
-164 IEGDF
+164 IDAENF
-169 VGDKVKELL
+169 VGDKVKELM
-178 GKEEKANLKPRPPV
+178 GKDEKSTLRPRPPV

-227 GAYQATYKGHLI
+227 GAYQATYKDRVL

-260 ADIAILV
+260 ADIAVLV

-290 PYLVAIN
+290 PFLVAIN
-297 KIDKPEANVDKI
+297 KIDKPEANIEKI
-309 KQELAAL
+309 KQELATL

-343 LDMVL
+343 LEMVL
-348 LVADMEKEKI
+348 LIAEMEKEKI
-358 TANPERCAVG
+358 VANPVRCALG

-378 EGPVATVLVQAG
+378 EGPVATVLIQAG
-390 TLTRNDNLTVS
+390 TLGKNENLTID
-401 NVFYGRTRAMKDFRG
+401 NVLYGRVRAMKNFRG
-416 ESLASAAPG
+416 EVVNEATPG
-425 TPVKILGLKVAPQ
+425 TPVKILGLKAAPQ
-438 VGDILEVKSDLR
+438 VGDILEVKGDLS
-450 ACVRKIKPAYTERE
+450 ACERKIKTTYTDRE
-464 QVTVKKS
+464 QTVVKK
-471 TEEEEAKKKK
+471 TGEEEESKKKK

-505 YPTVALEIVARGLG
+505 YPTVALEIVAQGLG

-533 AKVFGFNVMT
+533 ARVFGFNVLT
-543 GPNVDELAR
+543 GPNVDDLAR

-566 LIDEI
+566 LIDEV
-571 KKDLEGLLEMETV
+571 KVGLEGLLEMETI
-584 RTELGR
+584 RTDLGK

-607 GKVREGKIV
+607 GKVKEGKIIFN
-616 LDPKIPGQVKIKVS
+616 PKVGQTKIKVW
-630 RKGAEIGE
+630 RKGEEVGE
-638 GLLVGLQSAKSE
+638 GFLSGLQSAKSE
-650 IKEAAAGQ
+650 VKEVAGGQ
-658 ECGLKFKG
+658 ECGVKFKG
-666 KPIIQVGDNLE
+666 KPIIQVGDTLE